1 MNRDSKASTGR
12 GRIDTGM
19 TSLISAFLLPGFKLD
34 GGKTSSGKQVD
45 DKGSGRS
52 LLGPHGPTLSVD
64 GLSTLQFPDVE
75 PMGHSSVFW
84 RMWKACSGHSSVFH
98 GWTFWTVFHGW
109 TWLDTLQFFDM
120 VPSVWRQSSRSGHFS
135 WEHKVR
141 PLFRFLTNI
150 REASL
155 RQSKLLGFGLGHL
168 RDRTWNISGDM
179 GLVSAGRI
187 NKDTPPLTTP
197 SHTSK
202 SSAMDISSHIFQI
215 EIHGATQRRFRR
227 GRGPTSYDMRPEAY
241 LYARKMRE
249 GRYHRF
255 LARILT

>member
-1 MNRDSKASTGR
+1 M
-12 GRIDTGM
+12 
-19 TSLISAFLLPGFKLD
+19 FW
-34 GGKTSSGKQVD
+34 
-45 DKGSGRS
+45 
-52 LLGPHGPTLSVD
+52 TLFSFPRTDVLWTD
-64 GLSTLQFPDVE
+64 MLQ
-75 PMGHSSVFW
+75 
-84 RMWKACSGHSSVFH
+84 ALVFH
-98 GWTFWTVFHGW
+98 GHGP
-109 TWLDTLQFFDM
+109 DTLRFSTDGQFSTDYR
-120 VPSVWRQSSRSGHFS
+120 SSGHFS
-135 WEHKVR
+135 KSNHSSDSSQTSKK
-141 PLFRFLTNI
+141 PP
-150 REASL
+150 A
-155 RQSKLLGFGLGHL
+155 SKLLEFDLGHL
-168 RDRTWNISGDM
+168 RDGTWNISGDM

-249 GRYHRF
+249 GKYHRF

>member
-1 MNRDSKASTGR
+1 MVWTLFSFRRMDVL
-12 GRIDTGM
+12 DTSFPRTM
-19 TSLISAFLLPGFKLD
+19 
-34 GGKTSSGKQVD
+34 VW
-45 DKGSGRS
+45 
-52 LLGPHGPTLSVD
+52 
-64 GLSTLQFPDVE
+64 TLQFSAD
-75 PMGHSSVFW
+75 G
-84 RMWKACSGHSSVFH
+84 
-98 GWTFWTVFHGW
+98 
-109 TWLDTLQFFDM
+109 
-120 VPSVWRQSSRSGHFS
+120 
-135 WEHKVR
+135 
-141 PLFRFLTNI
+141 PLFRFLTNK
-150 REASL
+150 EASL
-155 RQSKLLGFGLGHL
+155 GQSKLLEFGLGHL

>member
-1 MNRDSKASTGR
+1 M
-12 GRIDTGM
+12 
-19 TSLISAFLLPGFKLD
+19 FW
-34 GGKTSSGKQVD
+34 
-45 DKGSGRS
+45 
-52 LLGPHGPTLSVD
+52 TLFSFRRMD
-64 GLSTLQFPDVE
+64 GLDTSFPRTMVWTLFSFRR
-75 PMGHSSVFW
+75 MGHSSD
-84 RMWKACSGHSSVFH
+84 SSQ
-98 GWTFWTVFHGW
+98 T
-109 TWLDTLQFFDM
+109 
-120 VPSVWRQSSRSGHFS
+120 S
-135 WEHKVR
+135 K
-141 PLFRFLTNI
+141 
-150 REASL
+150 EASL
-155 RQSKLLGFGLGHL
+155 WQSKLLEFSLGHL

>member
-1 MNRDSKASTGR
+1 M
-12 GRIDTGM
+12 
-19 TSLISAFLLPGFKLD
+19 
-34 GGKTSSGKQVD
+34 D

-64 GLSTLQFPDVE
+64 GLSTLQFCTD
-75 PMGHSSVFW
+75 GHGLVTLQFSTDG
-84 RMWKACSGHSSVFH
+84 CSGHSSVFG
-98 GWTFWTVFHGW
+98 GWTVWTPVFHGQW
-109 TWLDTLQFFDM
+109 
-120 VPSVWRQSSRSGHFS
+120 SGHSSVFGHS
-135 WEHKVR
+135 SDSSQTSK
-141 PLFRFLTNI
+141 
-150 REASL
+150 EASL
-155 RQSKLLGFGLGHL
+155 WQSKLLEFSLGHL